1 MGIYNL
7 GGGGGGAS
15 ELQAKEATP
24 LITNTQQIILPDEGY
39 DGLSKVTVNPMPTGT
54 LKTPTANSIGYVSS
68 GVQTAGY
75 FDTSATSGLQL
86 STQAAKTITPTT
98 YSQTAVASGKYT
110 TGAVTV
116 GAVSLQSKTVSP
128 SSLPSTITQDSGYT
142 GLSSVT
148 IQKPSSLISDNIAV
162 GNSIF
167 GVTGTAKT
175 VYKVYLKG
183 WVTNAGTTVT
193 LTLYGDS
200 GYSSSPTWPSLN
212 KFALISFDCNGY
224 GTQSP
229 PIIKRM
235 GLVGDVNIEFSYPN
249 SSNSLSFIGVLSES
263 QYTEF
268 YGSVSSTININIS
281 TNIIVINKTPDQ
293 YQFISGTWEGYAL
306 LAFIS

>member
-1 MGIYNL
+1 MSIFNIGT
-7 GGGGGGAS
+7 GGGTPTLEARTVTPSTSQQIIKPSRDEYDGLS
-15 ELQAKEATP
+15 QVTVEATP
-24 LITNTQQIILPDEGY
+24 LET
-39 DGLSKVTVNPMPTGT
+39 KTVNP
-54 LKTPTANSIGYVSS
+54 SISS
-68 GVQTAGY
+68 Q
-75 FDTSATSGLQL
+75 
-86 STQAAKTITPTT
+86 TITPSGSNIGFSTIT
-98 YSQTAVASGKYT
+98 INPYRLQSKNVTPSTSAQTVSPDSGYN
-110 TGAVTV
+110 GLSRVSV

-200 GYSSSPTWPSLN
+200 GYVSSPTWPSLN
-212 KFALISFDCNGY
+212 KFALISFDCNGS

-229 PIIKRM
+229 PIIRRM

-293 YQFISGTWEGYAL
+293 YQFVSGTWEGYAL

>member
-7 GGGGGGAS
+7 GGGGGAP

-24 LITNTQQIILPDEGY
+24 LITNAQQIIVPDNGY

-54 LKTPTANSIGYVSS
+54 LKTPTVNSIGYVSS

-98 YSQTAVASGKYT
+98 YSQTAVEKGKYT
-110 TGAVTV
+110 TGDVTV

-148 IQKPSSLISDNIAV
+148 IQKPFNLIPDNIAV
-162 GNSIF
+162 GESIF

-183 WVTNAGTTVT
+183 SVINSGMTLS

-200 GYSSSPTWPSLN
+200 GYIFSPALPTLN

-224 GTQSP
+224 GTQTP
-229 PIIKRM
+229 PIIKGM
-235 GLVGDVNIEFSYPN
+235 GLVGDVNIEFSYPD
-249 SSNSLSFIGVLSES
+249 SSNSLSFIGGLSES

-268 YGSVSSTININIS
+268 YGSVSSTININLS
-281 TNIIVINKTPDQ
+281 TNIITINKTQDQ
-293 YQFISGTWEGYAL
+293 YQFVSGTWEGYAL